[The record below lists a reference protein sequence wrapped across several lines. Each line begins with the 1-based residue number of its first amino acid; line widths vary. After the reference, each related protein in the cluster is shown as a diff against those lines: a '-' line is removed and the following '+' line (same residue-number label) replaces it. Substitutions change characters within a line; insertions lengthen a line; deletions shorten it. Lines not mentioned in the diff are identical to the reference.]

1 MVHAATAL
9 AVPDKTTPLCC
20 VHTCVCIPVCVPVC
34 QAHTGLVGGVCVLW
48 GRLDALD
55 QGDDGT
61 DALDDH
67 ERPLMPAT
75 RDSRDAQATRDAQ
88 GSCKRAR
95 KLVLVGHSTAGM
107 HARLYCHRYPEEVSM
122 SVAIPS
128 QTKSNKSSP
137 LLLAHGPRLALVWCG
152 LACCARG
159 CFCAR
164 GGRQCRYTAAAV
176 QPARI
181 RAGGGGAHRMLGP
194 HKCFSCLSFLAC
206 LACL

>member
-9 AVPDKTTPLCC
+9 AVPDKTTLPSA
-20 VHTCVCIPVCVPVC
+20 VCIPACAYVCISVCIPVC

-61 DALDDH
+61 DALDEH

-107 HARLYCHRYPEEVSM
+107 HGRLYCHRYPEEVSM
-122 SVAIPS
+122 SVACLLPPLPRRGVHVCCHPIPD
-128 QTKSNKSSP
+128 QVKQILSP
-137 LLLAHGPRLALVWCG
+137 LTRSRSSAGARVVW
-152 LACCARG
+152 
-159 CFCAR
+159 
-164 GGRQCRYTAAAV
+164 
-176 QPARI
+176 
-181 RAGGGGAHRMLGP
+181 
-194 HKCFSCLSFLAC
+194 SCLLCERLFLCERRQAMPVHRGSRTTR
-206 LACL
+206 AD